1 MKPASSIQGRVQTI
15 QIPYRRLAASPVAIS
30 VQSERITANL
40 AELWF
45 FPSSGCDTFLENY
58 SMLHVTGPERKSKN
72 INMIP
77 FNQAIKEITGLNY
90 VLI

>member
-1 MKPASSIQGRVQTI
+1 QTI

-40 AELWF
+40 DELWF

-58 SMLHVTGPERKSKN
+58 TTPICVNSTAAQKLSP
-72 INMIP
+72 
-77 FNQAIKEITGLNY
+77 Y
-90 VLI
+90 